1 MSIRNYE
8 PRQVRK
14 KAAINSVLCDNV
26 FSIQRP
32 YYICVLGVVK
42 CNTQLYTENLD
53 QPNSKKWFGQEH
65 ITRTLKNQIMAGRV
79 GHAYLF
85 NGGRGTGKTSAAK
98 ILARAINCTNSKDGE
113 PCNECEV
120 CRAMLEGRLTDVVE
134 MDAASNN
141 SVEDIRSI
149 REEVNFLP
157 TLAKYRVYI
166 IDEVH
171 MLSTGAFNALLKT
184 LEEPPEHVKFI
195 LATTEP
201 QKLPATIL
209 SRCQRFDFKKI
220 SDDDIIKRLKVICSE
235 SNIEITPE
243 ALKLIA
249 VLSEGA
255 MRDSISILERCIQDS
270 EGKVTEEKIKELVGI
285 PKIEHISK
293 IVESMVEK
301 NAEQA
306 LETINEVIQE
316 GKDLNNLLWEIIKH
330 IKDILVYKTTGKLD
344 IYSNE
349 EIQKIKEISEKISKE
364 SILKLIYNLSELEN
378 NMKWSTQKTIMFE
391 TGIIKNC
398 IEIPN
403 ESLEQ
408 RIENL
413 EKKIKNGNIKIEN
426 NTKTENKPKTAIKP
440 NEVKVQKA
448 ETKIISEPGEYVS
461 YWNEVINKL
470 KSSGKIM
477 VYTNLINTKAKEVK
491 DTLQIEFKNGI
502 TAFGKTVLT
511 KPENITEISNI
522 VNSISGK
529 QFKIKYIEGSLNM
542 PKEEKNFNLG
552 DLDIPIN
559 IIEE

>member
-149 REEVNFLP
+149 REEVIFLP

-316 GKDLNNLLWEIIKH
+316 GKDLNNLLWEIIKY

-391 TGIIKNC
+391 TVIIKNC

-408 RIENL
+408 RVENL
-413 EKKIKNGNIKIEN
+413 EKKIKSGNIKIEN

-440 NEVKVQKA
+440 NEVKVQKE

>member
-1 MSIRNYE
+1 MHIF
-8 PRQVRK
+8 
-14 KAAINSVLCDNV
+14 LM
-26 FSIQRP
+26 
-32 YYICVLGVVK
+32 GVEE
-42 CNTQLYTENLD
+42 L
-53 QPNSKKWFGQEH
+53 
-65 ITRTLKNQIMAGRV
+65 
-79 GHAYLF
+79 
-85 NGGRGTGKTSAAK
+85 GKTSAAK
-98 ILARAINCTNSKDGE
+98 ILARAINCPNSKDGE
-113 PCNECEV
+113 PCNECEI
-120 CRAMLEGRLTDVVE
+120 CKAMLEGRLTDVVE

-157 TLAKYRVYI
+157 TIAKYRVYI

-220 SDDDIIKRLKVICSE
+220 SEEDIVKRLKIICKD
-235 SNIEITPE
+235 SNIEITEE

-255 MRDSISILERCIQDS
+255 MRDSISILERCMQDS

-293 IVESMVEK
+293 ITESMVEK
-301 NAEQA
+301 NAEKA
-306 LETINEVIQE
+306 LETIDEVIQE
-316 GKDLNNLLWEIIKH
+316 GKDLNNLLWEIIKYV
-330 IKDILVYKTTGKLD
+330 KDILVYKATNKLD
-344 IYSNE
+344 IYSKE
-349 EIQKIKEISEKISKE
+349 EINKIKEISDKISKDA
-364 SILKLIYNLSELEN
+364 ILKLIYNLSELEN

-398 IEIPN
+398 IEVPN

-408 RIENL
+408 RVEKL
-413 EKKIKNGNIKIEN
+413 EKQIKNGNIKIANSEKIE
-426 NTKTENKPKTAIKP
+426 TKPKVSIKSQEP
-440 NEVKVQKA
+440 KIQNFEVK
-448 ETKIISEPGEYVS
+448 TTSESGEYFS
-461 YWNEVINKL
+461 YWNDVINKL

-477 VYTNLINTKAKEVK
+477 VYTNLINTRAKQVN
-491 DTLQIEFKNGI
+491 DTLQIEFKNGL
-502 TAFGKTVLT
+502 TAFGKTVLS
-511 KPENITEISNI
+511 KPENINEISNI
-522 VNSISGK
+522 VNSLCGK
-529 QFKIKYIEGSLNM
+529 QFKIKYIEGNIN
-542 PKEEKNFNLG
+542 PQKENNNINLDG
-552 DLDIPIN
+552 IDIPIN